1 VVKKAIVKLNKNKMK
16 ILVAPDKFKGS
27 LSAHQ
32 VCDAI
37 EKGIKK
43 HDSTIEVIKHP
54 LADGGEG
61 TLEILQ
67 HYFPLK
73 KVVLEVQNPIFKTI
87 KSSYFISKDTA
98 YIEMSN
104 ASGLQLL
111 EKKDQNCYF
120 TSTIG
125 TGQLIKNAISK
136 GFKNIN
142 LFIGGSA
149 TNDAGIGMATA
160 LGYNF
165 FDANG
170 NLLNPIGKELINISK
185 IDSSSLF
192 FDLSSIN
199 FTVICDVKNP
209 LFGENGAAYIYAS
222 QKGASK
228 KEIEL
233 LDEGLQNFSVQVK
246 NYLNIAVTDIEGAG
260 AAGGLGAGA
269 VAFLNAKIQSGIEF
283 VLEQTNFNNQIN
295 KAIDLIITGEGTVD
309 KQTLQGKVVKGISS
323 IAIQN
328 NIPFYIIAG
337 IVKDK
342 QLIEK
347 HLKPSGI
354 SAIMELDI
362 SFEDAIKNASEHI
375 NTIAN
380 KLLKMIL

>member
-73 KVVLEVQNPIFKTI
+73 QVVLEVQNPIFKTI

-170 NLLNPIGKELINISK
+170 NLLESNRKR
-185 IDSSSLF
+185 
-192 FDLSSIN
+192 
-199 FTVICDVKNP
+199 
-209 LFGENGAAYIYAS
+209 
-222 QKGASK
+222 
-228 KEIEL
+228 
-233 LDEGLQNFSVQVK
+233 
-246 NYLNIAVTDIEGAG
+246 
-260 AAGGLGAGA
+260 
-269 VAFLNAKIQSGIEF
+269 
-283 VLEQTNFNNQIN
+283 IN
-295 KAIDLIITGEGTVD
+295 KYF
-309 KQTLQGKVVKGISS
+309 
-323 IAIQN
+323 QN
-328 NIPFYIIAG
+328 
-337 IVKDK
+337 
-342 QLIEK
+342 
-347 HLKPSGI
+347 
-354 SAIMELDI
+354 
-362 SFEDAIKNASEHI
+362 
-375 NTIAN
+375 
-380 KLLKMIL
+380 

>member
-1 VVKKAIVKLNKNKMK
+1 MK

-27 LSAHQ
+27 LSAQQ

-73 KVVLEVQNPIFKTI
+73 QVVLEVQNPIFKTI

-209 LFGENGAAYIYAS
+209 LYGENGAAYIYGS

-233 LDEGLQNFSVQVK
+233 LDEGLQNFSVRVK
-246 NYLNIAVTDIEGAG
+246 NYLNIAVTDIAGAG